1 MSHPVLEQLGLSAYS
16 SVDEALAHPLIG
28 RVLRMY
34 FDRRHPTHTF
44 SRRLRAAGES
54 MRLIGLTGYA
64 GAGKDS
70 VCQVL
75 QERRAGIARAA
86 FADALKAEVA
96 AAYGVDLSV
105 FNDPATKE
113 ISTPVLAASRC
124 IEPGFQRFLGAHMA
138 ALRKLKP
145 RSVMQQWGDYR
156 RADDP
161 EYWIRRLATTVEM
174 ARVLGWST
182 VIITDVRAAN
192 EAAWVRAQGGR
203 LWRVTRPDVKPRSG
217 HWSEHA
223 LRDAPADAV
232 LANDEGLDMLS
243 VRALGAFDELV
254 ERAS

>member
-1 MSHPVLEQLGLSAYS
+1 MSHPVLERLCLTAYS
-16 SVDEALAHPLIG
+16 SVPEALEHPLIG
-28 RVLRMY
+28 RLVRMY
-34 FDRRHPTHTF
+34 LHRRPPETTYP
-44 SRRLRAAGES
+44 RRLRAGGDK
-54 MRLIGLTGYA
+54 MRIIGLTGYA

-75 QERRAGIARAA
+75 QERRSGIARAA

-113 ISTPVLAASRC
+113 LTTPVLAAGRC
-124 IEPGFQRFLGAHMA
+124 IDPGFRRFLGELMCG
-138 ALRKLKP
+138 LPSLQP
-145 RSVMQQWGDYR
+145 RTVMQQWGDYR

-161 EYWIRRLATTVEM
+161 EYWIRRLSTTVEM

-182 VIITDVRAAN
+182 VIITDVRAHN

-203 LWRVTRPDVKPRSG
+203 IWRVTRPAVKPRSG

-223 LRDAPADAV
+223 LREAPADAV
-232 LANDEGLDMLS
+232 FANDEGLDMLS
-243 VRALGAFDELV
+243 VRALGAFDELM
-254 ERAS
+254 ERVG

>member
-161 EYWIRRLATTVEM
+161 KYWIRRLATTVEM